1 MKNLTPLE
9 YAGQRV
15 LLSRQVAE
23 VFGVMYA
30 KVKKT
35 FQSHRAKFV
44 AGVHFY
50 LLEGQ
55 ELKEFRT
62 EHLNQFKR
70 MRMAQM
76 IYLWTAS
83 GVALLSKRFEGGEK
97 IYAELAREYFQ
108 VEDAEQVP
116 QIVTI
121 QGVRG
126 YIDAKGVVWLN
137 AEDVAR
143 GLGFVMIRNERV
155 TKSCDNGA
163 RYSAV
168 RWNTV
173 NEYLRVF
180 APFIDDSE
188 VRALIEKGV
197 GLGDYIPENLF
208 YLLAMKAN
216 NETAK
221 KFQSEIVTKFV
232 EANKKSRPQVEP
244 LTIENVHCYIDA
256 KGVAW
261 LNVEDV
267 ARGLGFTQIKN
278 GVEYVMWWRVENY
291 LKEFG
296 FSADVRNGFIP
307 ENMFYRLAMKASNAA
322 AQKFQA
328 KVADEILPELRK
340 KGYYSV
346 NNEPT
351 EESKKKRKSRS
362 EYASVYG
369 MKMSNNL
376 VKIGHSDDVEGRI
389 PEVERESGWQVK
401 DEYHT
406 PRMERPRAIKEEF
419 RLHKKYSHVKVH
431 GEYFNADF
439 DDVKGDI
446 DEITLTLEEEIV
458 IGVSDND
465 KKLLV
470 EMTLGL
476 PDSPFKE
483 QLAKET
489 ANLLLGEKI
498 FV

>member
-97 IYAELAREYFQ
+97 IYAELAREYFK
-108 VEDAEQVP
+108 VEDAEVP

-143 GLGFVMIRNERV
+143 GLGFTQIKNGVEYVMWWRVENYLKEFGFSADVRN
-155 TKSCDNGA
+155 G
-163 RYSAV
+163 
-168 RWNTV
+168 
-173 NEYLRVF
+173 F
-180 APFIDDSE
+180 
-188 VRALIEKGV
+188 
-197 GLGDYIPENLF
+197 IPENLF

-244 LTIENVHCYIDA
+244 LTIENVHCYIDENQ
-256 KGVAW
+256 VAW

-278 GVEYVMWWRVENY
+278 GVEYIRWETVNSY
-291 LKEFG
+291 LRSFG
-296 FSADVRNGFIP
+296 FSQNVGKDGFIP

-328 KVADEILPELRK
+328 KVADDILPELRK

-351 EESKKKRKSRS
+351 EEPKKKRKSRS

-419 RLHKKYSHVKVH
+419 RLHKKYSHVKVQ
-431 GEYFNADF
+431 GEYFNAPF

-470 EMTLGL
+470 EMCHIN
-476 PDSPFKE
+476 SPLQEK
-483 QLAKET
+483 LIKET
-489 ANLLLGEKI
+489 ANLLFGEKI

>member
-97 IYAELAREYFQ
+97 IYAELAREYFK
-108 VEDAEQVP
+108 VEDAEVP

-137 AEDVAR
+137 A
-143 GLGFVMIRNERV
+143 
-155 TKSCDNGA
+155 
-163 RYSAV
+163 
-168 RWNTV
+168 
-173 NEYLRVF
+173 
-180 APFIDDSE
+180 
-188 VRALIEKGV
+188 
-197 GLGDYIPENLF
+197 
-208 YLLAMKAN
+208 
-216 NETAK
+216 
-221 KFQSEIVTKFV
+221 
-232 EANKKSRPQVEP
+232 
-244 LTIENVHCYIDA
+244 
-256 KGVAW
+256 
-261 LNVEDV
+261 EDV

-296 FSADVRNGFIP
+296 FSADVRNGFIPENLFYLLAMKANNETAKKFQSEIVTKFVEANKKSRPRVEPLTIENVHCYIDAKGVAWLNVEDVARGLGFVKVEEKVSPTGGRKTYETIRWERVKGYLKEFGYKPVAGSCDEINGRDYIP

-351 EESKKKRKSRS
+351 EEPKKKRKPRS

-419 RLHKKYSHVKVH
+419 RLHKKYSHVKVQ
-431 GEYFNADF
+431 GEYFNAPF

-470 EMTLGL
+470 EMCHIN
-476 PDSPFKE
+476 SPLQEK
-483 QLAKET
+483 LIKET
-489 ANLLLGEKI
+489 ANLLFGEKI

>member
-108 VEDAEQVP
+108 VEDAEVP

-197 GLGDYIPENLF
+197 GLGDYMQSWIKSLRLTRNIRIIEQCHWRSRHNKFYGYWIKIGRDILSPRRITRKIP
-208 YLLAMKAN
+208 AN
-216 NETAK
+216 I
-221 KFQSEIVTKFV
+221 S
-232 EANKKSRPQVEP
+232 
-244 LTIENVHCYIDA
+244 DA
-256 KGVAW
+256 
-261 LNVEDV
+261 
-267 ARGLGFTQIKN
+267 RSCPSI
-278 GVEYVMWWRVENY
+278 
-291 LKEFG
+291 
-296 FSADVRNGFIP
+296 
-307 ENMFYRLAMKASNAA
+307 
-322 AQKFQA
+322 
-328 KVADEILPELRK
+328 
-340 KGYYSV
+340 
-346 NNEPT
+346 
-351 EESKKKRKSRS
+351 KRKMDYLFSR
-362 EYASVYG
+362 
-369 MKMSNNL
+369 
-376 VKIGHSDDVEGRI
+376 
-389 PEVERESGWQVK
+389 
-401 DEYHT
+401 
-406 PRMERPRAIKEEF
+406 
-419 RLHKKYSHVKVH
+419 
-431 GEYFNADF
+431 
-439 DDVKGDI
+439 
-446 DEITLTLEEEIV
+446 
-458 IGVSDND
+458 
-465 KKLLV
+465 
-470 EMTLGL
+470 
-476 PDSPFKE
+476 
-483 QLAKET
+483 
-489 ANLLLGEKI
+489 
-498 FV
+498 